1 MVGEQL
7 QFARQRVGATI
18 LMDRSGIGILPVAHP
33 GHGHDAVSEVG
44 EGHGGVVVLAPVEP
58 FHGGRLRV
66 TLELLAVKLS
76 DEILRGRTAKDET
89 WVDVDDHD
97 ILLVGWVAIDGQREE
112 VGTLKLVGL
121 GSEALTPLAYVGPL
135 LEILRLIE
143 AHVLIGRHDHVP
155 RLRGLIPED
164 LRVAEVLQSVKRRH
178 HGVALILDEGASVV
192 LAVSHTLHLHL
203 LAVSHAVGS
212 VVGDD
217 CVLAES
223 CRVARIDDGAS
234 REDVS
239 HRVAGD
245 GGVEMIPVY
254 EVAADG
260 VAPVHVAPLRSVGVV
275 LEVEMILPILV
286 GESVGVVHP
295 SVERRV
301 VIDGAVVVR
310 IGRVEGVR

>member
-1 MVGEQL
+1 MVL
-7 QFARQRVGATI
+7 T
-18 LMDRSGIGILPVAHP
+18 
-33 GHGHDAVSEVG
+33 
-44 EGHGGVVVLAPVEP
+44 PVEP

-66 TLELLAVKLS
+66 ALKLLAIKLA
-76 DEILRGRTAKDET
+76 DKILCGRTAKDEARI
-89 WVDVDDHD
+89 DVDDHHV
-97 ILLVGWVAIDGQREE
+97 LLARRIAIDGQGEE

-121 GSEALTPLAYVGPL
+121 GAEALAPLAHVGPL
-135 LEILRLIE
+135 LEVLRLVE
-143 AHVLIGRHDHVP
+143 AHVLVSRDDHVP
-155 RLRGLIPED
+155 RLRRLIPED
-164 LRVAEVLQSVKRRH
+164 LRIAEVLQSVKRSH
-178 HGVALILDEGASVV
+178 HGVALILGEGAAVI
-192 LAVSHTLHLHL
+192 LAVGHTLDLHL
-203 LAVSHAVGS
+203 LAIPHAVGG
-212 VVGDD
+212 VEGDD
-217 CVLAES
+217 GILTKS
-223 CRVARIDDGAS
+223 RRVARIDDGAS

-239 HRVAGD
+239 HRVAGN